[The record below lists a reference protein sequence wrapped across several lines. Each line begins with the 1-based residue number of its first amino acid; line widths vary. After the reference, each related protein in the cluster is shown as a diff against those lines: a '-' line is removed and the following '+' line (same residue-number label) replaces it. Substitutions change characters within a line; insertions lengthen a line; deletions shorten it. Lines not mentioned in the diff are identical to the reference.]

1 MRRIG
6 FVLAVLAAFVA
17 FAGMAWAEKP
27 ALDIS
32 GSTSATVYHDDGS
45 VGVLDTDEDVTLA
58 FGPLSLALNA
68 GYTFDMGAP
77 SHVFTFGYTLSASQA
92 LGPFTFGASLASNS
106 LTQPVGGAFSGDW
119 LGDMTASIAFAKE
132 AFSANAY
139 TLLTAKAGYPFFM
152 GFDISGTYAPKWGSF
167 TIGTVVL
174 DPMAVADDVGYV
186 NAVGV
191 VEGWSIYAKAKVS
204 Y

>member
-1 MRRIG
+1 MRRI
-6 FVLAVLAAFVA
+6 VLVLLALALVTGVA
-17 FAGMAWAEKP
+17 MAEPP
-27 ALDIS
+27 ALAIS
-32 GSTSATVYHDDGS
+32 GSTGTTVYHDDGS
-45 VGVLDTDEDVTLA
+45 VGVLDADEDVTLA
-58 FGPLSLALNA
+58 YGPLSLALNA
-68 GYTFDMGAP
+68 GYTFDMGAAAH
-77 SHVFTFGYTLSASQA
+77 SFTFGYTLSASQA
-92 LGPFTFGASLASNS
+92 LGPFTLGASLASNS

-119 LGDMTASIAFAKE
+119 LGDMTANIAFAKE

-152 GFDISGTYAPKWGSF
+152 GFDISATYAPKWGSF
-167 TIGTVVL
+167 TLGTTVL

-186 NAVGV
+186 DAVAA